1 VLLVEPGVKARRA
14 TRIDAGRAR
23 SIEHDFARQLATAA
37 DRFKDQLPADGSE
50 ATVLWAI
57 DDLQRGARAT
67 DA

>member
-23 SIEHDFARQLATAA
+23 SIEHGFARQLDTA
-37 DRFKDQLPADGSE
+37 DRFNDQLPPDGSE
-50 ATVLWAI
+50 AAVLWAI